1 MPGES
6 VHRAATSPGMNESE
20 NPALSGCRI
29 THHGNGVPEEL
40 LAQMF
45 GDAEEASD
53 DGVSLLVC
61 RNLLRHMNGDVRYLR
76 EAAGSSIIL
85 SAELASAQKNQNP
98 IHPPE

>member
-1 MPGES
+1 
-6 VHRAATSPGMNESE
+6 MNESE